1 MGEKGVKVI
10 KFTVP
15 GQPQGKARART
26 FYNGNMGRMQSVTP
40 EKTVLYE
47 NLIKSCYEKKAEE
60 DMIEG
65 FFNGE
70 PVRMSIEAVFDIP
83 KSKSKK
89 VKAQMYT
96 GAILPT
102 KKPDADNIAK
112 VVCDALNGVAYKD
125 DTQVCSLTVIKRYTT
140 AEENGPGVEISISK
154 LM

>member
-1 MGEKGVKVI
+1 
-10 KFTVP
+10 
-15 GQPQGKARART
+15 
-26 FYNGNMGRMQSVTP
+26 
-40 EKTVLYE
+40 
-47 NLIKSCYEKKAEE
+47 
-60 DMIEG
+60 
-65 FFNGE
+65 
-70 PVRMSIEAVFDIP
+70 MSIEAVFDIP

-96 GAILPT
+96 GVILPT